1 MHRQQAN
8 ILVSSDHG
16 TMIVNRFDYRMSDE
30 KSGIGVGWQL
40 MNSGQYDWNEV
51 ELLKLALKHRLKSY
65 GDGVVAIDCGANIGV
80 HTIEWA
86 RLLNDRGAVLSLE
99 PQEHVFYA
107 LCGNIAINNCF
118 NVKALNF
125 AAGDANTL
133 IEIPKPN
140 YFSPSSFG
148 SLELRQGSDSEN
160 IGQDLE
166 DSAKVEQ
173 IALDSLQLSRLDL
186 LKIDVEGMEFEVVA
200 GAEQTIREH
209 KPQMLVEYI
218 KIDASRMQ
226 KLLKGWGYHVYQL
239 GGNFFAVHRTDHMAS
254 KCSLADGHLNIQS

>member
-40 MNSGQYDWNEV
+40 MNSGQYDWKEV

-148 SLELRQGSDSEN
+148 SLELRQGSYSEN
-160 IGQDLE
+160 IGQDLV

-186 LKIDVEGMEFEVVA
+186 LKIDVEGWNLRLLQA
-200 GAEQTIREH
+200 RS
-209 KPQMLVEYI
+209 KPS
-218 KIDASRMQ
+218 A
-226 KLLKGWGYHVYQL
+226 
-239 GGNFFAVHRTDHMAS
+239 NTNP
-254 KCSLADGHLNIQS
+254 KC